1 MSMNV
6 CLESTI
12 VIRTRTV
19 PMSKDRSTVLVNMD
33 IKEMVLIAKVCVKYF
48 HFVAIF
54 VPTLLAFMT
63 ENSPCCRKIVNY

>member
-1 MSMNV
+1 MNV
-6 CLESTI
+6 YQGTTI
-12 VIRTRTV
+12 VILTRTV
-19 PMSKDRSTVLVNMD
+19 PTLKDHLTVLVNMD

>member
-1 MSMNV
+1 MNV
-6 CLESTI
+6 YQESTI
-12 VIRTRTV
+12 VMRTRTV
-19 PMSKDRSTVLVNMD
+19 PTFKDHLTVLVNMD

-54 VPTLLAFMT
+54 VPTLLAFIT